1 MCLDWLS
8 LPSGPRWV
16 EVGCG
21 TGALT
26 ESILKHADPGSVTG
40 TEPSEGFLN
49 MARGRIHDKRAV
61 FKSGDATSIPL
72 KDAEADVLVAGLV
85 LNFVPDKQRALQE
98 MRQVLQP
105 GGTVACY
112 VWDYLGEMQLMRY
125 FRNAVTELFPDG
137 ADHDEGKQ
145 FPICNPG
152 PMKDLFRDARLQAVE
167 VRALDAPT
175 MFVDFDDYWSP
186 LLKGQGP
193 AGAYCV
199 SLSEAASV
207 CGSA

>member
-1 MCLDWLS
+1 MFLDWLS
-8 LPSGPRWV
+8 LPSGLRWV

-85 LNFVPDKQRALQE
+85 LNFVPDKQHALQE
-98 MRQVLQP
+98 MRRVLKP

-112 VWDYLGEMQLMRY
+112 VWNYSGEMRLMRY

-175 MFVDFDDYWSP
+175 VIVDFVDYWSP
-186 LLKGQGP
+186 YLKG
-193 AGAYCV
+193 
-199 SLSEAASV
+199 
-207 CGSA
+207 